1 MEAGE
6 RIDENLEHESCDN
19 EDSVFSESG
28 FEDLICKYP
37 TYIFFM
43 RLEIVREWFNLLV
56 WEVK

>member
-37 TYIFFM
+37 TYIFFHVAWDPQRM
-43 RLEIVREWFNLLV
+43 I
-56 WEVK
+56 

>member
-1 MEAGE
+1 MEADE

>member
-1 MEAGE
+1 MEADE

-37 TYIFFM
+37 TYIFFI
-43 RLEIVREWFNLLV
+43 RLEIVRE
-56 WEVK
+56 